1 MRAAARRRAFARRTR
16 ELRAPFLELH
26 GCDLLCIFLFF
37 FAKRETRRTRP
48 RHAVAQQ
55 KTRRGIPPGPSGAIS
70 LNTFFWKI
78 LVTRVKR
85 NNAWV
90 RRQRPKRSAP

>member
-1 MRAAARRRAFARRTR
+1 MRAAARRRAFASRTR

-26 GCDLLCIFLFF
+26 GCDLPCIFLF

-70 LNTFFWKI
+70 VNTLFWKI

-85 NNAWV
+85 D
-90 RRQRPKRSAP
+90 